1 MMDFKNAKEL
11 LHLCEEA
18 GSNISDIMLKREIE
32 LGEISEIEALARMEK
47 AFHIMRDSAR
57 TPIQTPVNSMGGLIG
72 GEARKLS
79 EHQAA
84 GKGLCGPILEKA
96 ITYAMAVLET
106 VNLIYY
112 GPVLLIAGVITGLL
126 IGIVTGEVKKRI
138 PAALV
143 KKIES

>member
-18 GSNISDIMLKREIE
+18 GSSISDIMLKREIE

-57 TPIQTPVNSMGGLIG
+57 TPVKTPVKSMGGLIG

-84 GKGLCGPILEKA
+84 GKGLC
-96 ITYAMAVLET
+96 
-106 VNLIYY
+106 
-112 GPVLLIAGVITGLL
+112 
-126 IGIVTGEVKKRI
+126 
-138 PAALV
+138 
-143 KKIES
+143 

>member
-11 LHLCEEA
+11 LHLCEESGNA
-18 GSNISDIMLKREIE
+18 ISEVMLKREVE
-32 LGEISEIEALARMEK
+32 LGEISELEALARMEK

-106 VNLIYY
+106 NSSMGLIVAA
-112 GPVLLIAGVITGLL
+112 PTARSA
-126 IGIVTGEVKKRI
+126 GIV
-138 PAALV
+138 PALLLAFQ
-143 KKIES
+143 ES